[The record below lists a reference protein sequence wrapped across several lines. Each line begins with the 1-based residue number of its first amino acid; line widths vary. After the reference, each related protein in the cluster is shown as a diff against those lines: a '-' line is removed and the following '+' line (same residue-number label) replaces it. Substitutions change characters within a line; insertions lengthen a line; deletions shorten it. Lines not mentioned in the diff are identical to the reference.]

1 MASATDVINEKIIPP
16 ILTFVNTKPVTALK
30 NGMMFV
36 MPLTIV
42 GALFLLL
49 GNLPIPAWTAWLKE
63 PGFPSILAAV
73 FNGVYVSTF
82 NLLGLVA
89 CMGITYSWVRN
100 EGYEAMPAAL
110 WGLCAMVLVLPRSVE
125 APESGEV

>member
-1 MASATDVINEKIIPP
+1 MASATDVINEKIILP

-73 FNGVYVSTF
+73 FNLSWTSLVPQLGEHFGDVVGEGGFGVEV
-82 NLLGLVA
+82 L
-89 CMGITYSWVRN
+89 
-100 EGYEAMPAAL
+100 AA
-110 WGLCAMVLVLPRSVE
+110 GDANGDVLQR
-125 APESGEV
+125 A